1 MTDKS
6 QMPIESLEHLLKT
19 RFPDAHVALD
29 RPRKA
34 SGIWFLDISLNQHP
48 VIVQWQKGKEF
59 GISSSPEKV
68 FGGGAD
74 EVYRDEEAAYCR
86 IISLLLSRTF
96 TSSPPAVSLKE
107 LRKES
112 GISQAEIAE
121 ILDRQQGEISKI
133 ERRKDVLLSTLN
145 DYAKA
150 MNGEMQIIFRM
161 RDGRVRRIQ
170 LEETL
175 DPSPQSITLV
185 GEREGKP
192 CATEQ

>member
-1 MTDKS
+1 MQIARCTMTDMS
-6 QMPIESLEHLLKT
+6 LMPIESLEQSLKT

-34 SGIWFLDISLNQHP
+34 SGVWFLDIALNQHP

-74 EVYRDEEAAYCR
+74 EVYKDEEAAYGR

-96 TSSPPAVSLKE
+96 TSPPPAVSLKE

-112 GISQAEIAE
+112 GLSQAEIAE

-133 ERRKDVLLSTLN
+133 ERRKDVLVSTLD
-145 DYAKA
+145 DYARA
-150 MNGEMQIIFRM
+150 MNGEMQIVFRM

-175 DPSPQSITLV
+175 EPGPQPVSV
-185 GEREGKP
+185 VR
-192 CATEQ
+192 